1 MWKNLIPA
9 LAVFAF
15 TISGVADEIDAS
27 NPGVAIVIPDEPLAL
42 TDALN
47 YASNW
52 HPSDQGKVLDYELA
66 LDTHQQLKSE
76 SQLDVRLRIVPQR
89 VNRAAVD
96 TSGNLDDSYARLELA
111 YPIFDFGRKK
121 TSVDQAAITL
131 DIAERNVD
139 RSLKQRQLLIM
150 ERFFNVL
157 IADLDYDVKNEK
169 MTLAFLRYNRYQEE
183 LNMFEAHAEVDV
195 LELETIYR
203 DTFLVRQQAGI
214 EQLAARRHLGMAMG
228 FVDYVPRD
236 LQVPDLSDYVDRE
249 VPELELMLEQVLE
262 QSNEMAVARL
272 NLENAKLAL
281 TAAEKRYQPHVEA
294 RVEATEWNQKIGSRN
309 EASIGMQI
317 KVPLVSGNRKSRDR
331 KDAQIGID
339 RAGARLAEIE
349 HELRKQVLDIWRNI
363 SLYHVALAAA
373 QVRSD
378 YRDQYMD
385 RARSLYELEEVADIG
400 DAQAEQLRAY
410 LELKKVEF
418 GLALAWSEFDMLR
431 GEKIILN

>member
-1 MWKNLIPA
+1 MWKKLIPA
-9 LAVFAF
+9 LTVFAF
-15 TISGVADEIDAS
+15 AISGEADETDATE
-27 NPGVAIVIPDEPLAL
+27 PGVAIEIPDEPLGL

-52 HPSDQGKVLDYELA
+52 HPSDQARVLDYELA
-66 LDTHQQLKSE
+66 LDTHRQLKSG
-76 SQLDVRLRIVPQR
+76 SQLDIRLRIVPQR
-89 VNRAAVD
+89 VDRAAVD
-96 TSGNLDDSYARLELA
+96 TSDNLDDSFARLELA
-111 YPIFDFGRKK
+111 YPIFDFGRKQ

-131 DIAERNVD
+131 DIAERDVY
-139 RSLKQRQLLIM
+139 RSYQQRQMLIM
-150 ERFFNVL
+150 ELFFDVL
-157 IADLDYDVKNEK
+157 VADLDYDVKNEK
-169 MTLAFLRYNRYQEE
+169 MTLAFLRFNRYREE
-183 LNMFEAHAEVDV
+183 LDMFEAHAEVDV

-214 EQLAARRHLGMAMG
+214 EQLAARHQLGMAMG

-236 LQVPDLSDYVDRE
+236 LQIPDLSAYVDRE
-249 VPELELMLEQVLE
+249 VPEFELMLEQVLE
-262 QSNEMAVARL
+262 QSNEMAVARM
-272 NLENAKLAL
+272 NVENAKLTL

-294 RVEATEWNQKIGSRN
+294 RVEATEWNQEIGSRN
-309 EASIGMQI
+309 EASIGIQI
-317 KVPLVSGNRKSRDR
+317 EVPLVSGNRKSRDR
-331 KDAQIGID
+331 REAQIGID
-339 RAGARLAEIE
+339 RARARLAEIE
-349 HELRKQVLDIWRNI
+349 HELRKHVLDLWRDI
-363 SLYHVALAAA
+363 SLYHVALTAA

-431 GEKIILN
+431 GAKINLD